1 MTSKNCKSKNILVF
15 EILAFN
21 CTENSEKSKFLK
33 KSHLFKVLS
42 NFSQE
47 MLLRFSISFFETI
60 VLIASDFVLV
70 LFFLK
75 AYAEIPCVKQ
85 VNSSLHKQSLISQ
98 NVSLSVRPS
107 VCLSDESSVCSHE
120 WIFLKFCMKLD
131 DVVNRRT
138 TEPDFRFSISFRT
151 YCPKSVKNGRFSSF
165 FEVFGKYLKNASITF
180 WNFLICCSSHSKLS
194 YCSSHMSGK
203 NLIRKLQCPKVVR
216 KSIKCPGPFF
226 EMIRKLF
233 QKSRYFL
240 T

>member
-47 MLLRFSISFFETI
+47 RLLRFSISFFETI

-70 LFFLK
+70 LFLK

-85 VNSSLHKQSLISQ
+85 VNSSLHKQSPISQ
-98 NVSLSVRPS
+98 K
-107 VCLSDESSVCSHE
+107 VCLCVCPSTQGLE
-120 WIFLKFCMKLD
+120 ELAERIFLKFCMKLD

-151 YCPKSVKNGRFSSF
+151 YCPKSVENGRFSRFLAIFS
-165 FEVFGKYLKNASITF
+165 KTAPT
-180 WNFLICCSSHSKLS
+180 FLI
-194 YCSSHMSGK
+194 
-203 NLIRKLQCPKVVR
+203 I
-216 KSIKCPGPFF
+216 F
-226 EMIRKLF
+226 
-233 QKSRYFL
+233 
-240 T
+240 

>member
-47 MLLRFSISFFETI
+47 RLLRFSISFFETI

-70 LFFLK
+70 LFLK

-85 VNSSLHKQSLISQ
+85 VNSSLHKQSPISQ
-98 NVSLSVRPS
+98 NVSVCVCLC
-107 VCLSDESSVCSHE
+107 VCLSTRGLEE
-120 WIFLKFCMKLD
+120 LAERIFLKFCMKLD

-151 YCPKSVKNGRFSSF
+151 YCPKSVKNGRFSR
-165 FEVFGKYLKNASITF
+165 
-180 WNFLICCSSHSKLS
+180 FLAIFSKTA
-194 YCSSHMSGK
+194 
-203 NLIRKLQCPKVVR
+203 R
-216 KSIKCPGPFF
+216 
-226 EMIRKLF
+226 
-233 QKSRYFL
+233 
-240 T
+240 